1 MEQLESLK
9 SQLAA
14 GENLLWT
21 GRPEGFE
28 AMDAEYKPGYIKK
41 CIITLLCSVALAV
54 FYVVYAMN
62 SGVGVKWGF
71 IVIIAAIA
79 AYILASPFSDVKK
92 LKNSYLYAV
101 TDKRVMIMTDKVKSA
116 EYSQLSNVSVRK
128 DAAGKVSF
136 LFGEAAKTQK
146 ASEFRTLA
154 VTCINKENDDF
165 PKNIVFYGIKDHE
178 GLKKVLKNYIP
189 LS

>member
-1 MEQLESLK
+1 MEQLETLK
-9 SQLAA
+9 SQLAS
-14 GENLLWT
+14 GETLLWS

-28 AMDAEYKPGYIKK
+28 AMDAEYKPGYIRR
-41 CIITLLCSVALAV
+41 CIITIVCSIALAV
-54 FYVVYAMN
+54 FYAVYAI
-62 SGVGVKWGF
+62 SSAVGIKWGIF
-71 IVIIAAIA
+71 VIIAVVA
-79 AYILASPFSDVKK
+79 AYILSSPFSDAKK
-92 LKNSYLYAV
+92 LKKSYLYAV
-101 TDKRVMIMTDKVKSA
+101 SDKRVMIMTDKVKSA
-116 EYSQLSNVSVRK
+116 EFSQLSNVSVRR

-154 VTCINKENDDF
+154 VTCINKDGDDF
-165 PKNIVFYGIKDHE
+165 AKNIVFYGVKDHE